1 MGGAN
6 EAAYIL
12 FPHGRYLLFAWLFD
26 KLCQAVRLSPGADAS
41 EKLLRIAQ
49 GFTEAFA
56 SLWLRHE
63 TSRPPLAKRIYSA
76 PYGRTDQVVM
86 NMIFVCVSG
95 KDKLIPAAQD
105 FFCELHADLMGLFR
119 RDLPRLKGLDQV
131 AAQVR
136 SLVDGVAAGPGKF
149 DIRGLS
155 GAAIGGDQQLSI
167 RLFRVADIV
176 NGRFQR

>member
-1 MGGAN
+1 MTVDWKKKLIPN
-6 EAAYIL
+6 L
-12 FPHGRYLLFAWLFD
+12 PYLLFVYLFD
-26 KLCQAVRLSPGADAS
+26 KLCQAVRLAPGLNAS
-41 EKLLRIAQ
+41 EKLLRLAQ

-95 KDKLIPAAQD
+95 KYKLIPAAQGLP
-105 FFCELHADLMGLFR
+105 CQLHADLMGLLR

-131 AAQVR
+131 TAQVR

-149 DIRGLS
+149 DIRSFG
-155 GAAIGGDQQLSI
+155 GTAIGRNKQLSV

-176 NGRFQR
+176 NGCFQR